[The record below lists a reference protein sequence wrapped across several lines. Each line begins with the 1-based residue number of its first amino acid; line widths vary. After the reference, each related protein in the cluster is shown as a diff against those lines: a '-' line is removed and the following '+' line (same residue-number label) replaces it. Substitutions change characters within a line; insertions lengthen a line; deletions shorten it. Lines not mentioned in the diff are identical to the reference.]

1 MKTSFRFESRRGS
14 AILMAVI
21 ITVCLSII
29 IGSVFQFG
37 LFERRMNAH
46 EVLLTQARYAAES
59 IVENA
64 CAQAIR
70 EVRANS
76 SLSSDYFNTKKYI
89 SPRSFIACGC
99 PAAAAVF
106 IQVTDSRSFRGIFFR
121 YVTLLLRL
129 PLHLSV
135 PQPRQLYTNVRRY
148 QNLV

>member
-76 SLSSDYFNTKKYI
+76 SLSSDYFNTKKYPTRFQNI
-89 SPRSFIACGC
+89 GTASFAGTMVDTTSLELKV
-99 PAAAAVF
+99 PNMTDYET
-106 IQVTDSRSFRGIFFR
+106 VTI
-121 YVTLLLRL
+121 
-129 PLHLSV
+129 PII
-135 PQPRQLYTNVRRY
+135 
-148 QNLV
+148 